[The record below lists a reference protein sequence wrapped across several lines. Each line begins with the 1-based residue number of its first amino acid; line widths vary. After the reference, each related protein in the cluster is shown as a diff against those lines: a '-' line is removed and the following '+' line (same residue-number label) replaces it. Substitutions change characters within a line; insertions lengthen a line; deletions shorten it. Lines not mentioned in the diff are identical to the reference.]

1 MATEATLPLPAR
13 ASGARNSFTFN
24 HIFQFLWPKEMFGL
38 LLIRLCIFCCC
49 CSTNV
54 YLRTC
59 CIASVLCFLH
69 EISHFWAMNSDWLAN
84 LPALELLFS
93 SLPMMQ
99 EEPLLLSRANL
110 PTCWL
115 DPMPAVMPWDGSPLV
130 LSFIPSQ
137 TFDFFCLLCIAVFLN
152 IFLYCKC

>member
-38 LLIRLCIFCCC
+38 LLIRLCIFFCC

-99 EEPLLLSRANL
+99 EEPLLLSRANP

-115 DPMPAVMPWDGSPLV
+115 DPTPAVMLRDNPLWC
-130 LSFIPSQ
+130 LHSYPLRSL
-137 TFDFFCLLCIAVFLN
+137 TFSV
-152 IFLYCKC
+152 Y